1 MISMLEFFLKIPN
14 QKLSALAREM
24 IQHYE
29 RNVTAEN
36 HIFEFIVP
44 TSSVL
49 NFLKGC
55 PPSTWQL
62 ESAKLVENI
71 TEATTFMLTSNPP
84 FKHLT
89 FKDTN
94 MNTKEDENETNVDET
109 TTTDKMKRT
118 YMYFYVKKT
127 ECVSIL
133 V

>member
-1 MISMLEFFLKIPN
+1 MISMLEFFLKITDQN
-14 QKLSALAREM
+14 LSA
-24 IQHYE
+24 
-29 RNVTAEN
+29 
-36 HIFEFIVP
+36 
-44 TSSVL
+44 
-49 NFLKGC
+49 
-55 PPSTWQL
+55 
-62 ESAKLVENI
+62 LVENI
-71 TEATTFMLTSNPP
+71 TEATTFLLTSNPP

-109 TTTDKMKRT
+109 LTTTTDKMKRT

>member
-1 MISMLEFFLKIPN
+1 
-14 QKLSALAREM
+14 M

-29 RNVTAEN
+29 RNATAEN

-62 ESAKLVENI
+62 ESAKLVKNI
-71 TEATTFMLTSNPP
+71 KEATTLLLTSSPL

-89 FKDTN
+89 FKDAN

-109 TTTDKMKRT
+109 TTTDEMKST
-118 YMYFYVKKT
+118 CFYLKKT
-127 ECVSIL
+127 KCVSIL